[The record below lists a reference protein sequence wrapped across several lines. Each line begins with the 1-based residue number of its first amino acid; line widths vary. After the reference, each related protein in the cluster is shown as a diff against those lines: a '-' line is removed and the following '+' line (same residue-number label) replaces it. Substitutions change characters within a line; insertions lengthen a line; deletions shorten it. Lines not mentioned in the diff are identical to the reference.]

1 MDPATPDKQ
10 KSPGVSTPVEAMPES
25 RPQSRPQSRSS
36 ANISTSGPTT
46 PDKQKTQDVSAIED
60 TVLESQ
66 SDTDTGFVTPKEQ
79 KSPDSSPLR
88 DIDHTSPTLPIH
100 EFISYLIVEW
110 QVTKLTTILRA
121 LIVRSALVIGC
132 KRSYHTCFTPPTA
145 EIRHTLSS
153 LPDLDAKYMVDITAN
168 MVLTEWEKQC
178 RYVIQKYQDE
188 MRRDLVKEAKKES
201 DALKPKILEAVEAK
215 VRAFEQHRTK
225 DEPRPTTPAPT
236 ARAPPTT
243 PTTPTT
249 PTLGY
254 LNKFVGGLGI
264 ESPIRIRNPS
274 EQESP
279 RIRAHSRPQSPV
291 IPGTP
296 KRTPRLTAP
305 ARFYSPQS
313 QRSRNRAPMTPRPGT
328 SGGSPL
334 KACVPLGHEDA
345 GMSGPHHV
353 FSPIHHAEPPPKFNL
368 NFEA

>member
-10 KSPGVSTPVEAMPES
+10 KSPGVSTPAEATPES
-25 RPQSRPQSRSS
+25 RPQSRS
-36 ANISTSGPTT
+36 AANTSTSGPTT

-60 TVLESQ
+60 TALESQ
-66 SDTDTGFVTPKEQ
+66 SVTDTTDTSFVTPEEQ
-79 KSPDSSPLR
+79 KSPDDSPLR
-88 DIDHTSPTLPIH
+88 DIDHTSRTLPIN
-100 EFISYLIVEW
+100 EFISDLIVAW
-110 QVTKLTTILRA
+110 QVRKLVTIFRA
-121 LIVRSALVIGC
+121 LIVRSGLVMGC

-145 EIRHTLSS
+145 EIRQALSS
-153 LPDLDAKYMVDITAN
+153 FPDLDATYMVDITAN
-168 MVLTEWEKQC
+168 MMLAEWEKQC

-225 DEPRPTTPAPT
+225 DEPRPTTPTPT

-243 PTTPTT
+243 PTVD
-249 PTLGY
+249 Y
-254 LNKFVGGLGI
+254 LNESVGGLGI
-264 ESPIRIRNPS
+264 MSPIRIRNTG

-279 RIRAHSRPQSPV
+279 RPCSCSRPPTPV
-291 IPGTP
+291 IMRVQGTP
-296 KRTPRLTAP
+296 KKTPRLTAP

-334 KACVPLGHEDA
+334 KACAPLGHEDA
-345 GMSGPHHV
+345 GMSGPHRV
-353 FSPIHHAEPPPKFNL
+353 LSPVHCAGSPPKFNL
-368 NFEA
+368 NFQA